1 MFRKLALLLLLAY
14 STQSF
19 ATVIVQGLNE
29 ELEGWVFKVAASYAE
44 STGVTEK
51 TVYGANYATEYN
63 NGLNQFRS
71 HGGLAHNET
80 NGSTISD
87 NQLVHLRYVR
97 KELAGPLRGEFF
109 YQLQSNDIKLV
120 AERELAGGGL
130 SYRSI
135 SEQLNYH
142 VMVGAMNEQEQHLTE
157 AILDRDVDRMSI
169 SAQLQWTFKSKN
181 KLNVVLYHQPNIDD
195 FDDYRTV
202 FESTFVV
209 PLGERIDINFSYSNN
224 MNTRPFGAVPQ
235 RSTNFVTSISYRF

>member
-1 MFRKLALLLLLAY
+1 
-14 STQSF
+14 
-19 ATVIVQGLNE
+19 
-29 ELEGWVFKVAASYAE
+29 
-44 STGVTEK
+44 
-51 TVYGANYATEYN
+51 
-63 NGLNQFRS
+63 
-71 HGGLAHNET
+71 
-80 NGSTISD
+80 
-87 NQLVHLRYVR
+87 
-97 KELAGPLRGEFF
+97 
-109 YQLQSNDIKLV
+109 
-120 AERELAGGGL
+120 
-130 SYRSI
+130 
-135 SEQLNYH
+135 
-142 VMVGAMNEQEQHLTE
+142 MVGAMNEQEQHLTE